1 MSEFVHFGPVWGR
14 PRAKSMAL
22 CMENKD
28 PGRESITMTRG
39 GGTVTCQECLD
50 MLAKH
55 DANNQPG
62 GRNGL
67 IRERKAAHHE

>member
-1 MSEFVHFGPVWGR
+1 
-14 PRAKSMAL
+14 
-22 CMENKD
+22 MENKD